1 MRRPALI
8 ALALAV
14 SAAGCG
20 GGGGDDDDGQRD
32 AGGGEPLTV
41 WIQENQPERV
51 RAMRDDVADFTRR
64 TGVRVEVVALEDGSL
79 PDRVAAAERQDA
91 LPDVLQSSIEDA
103 RAFADR
109 GVLDTGAAEQ
119 VVNELGEQTF
129 SARALGLLTS
139 GGSLSAVPSDGWG
152 QLLIYRKDLFDR
164 AGLPAPDTLERLRT
178 AARKLTR
185 PGMAGITLAT
195 KGGDGFTAETFEHI
209 ALAAGCQL
217 VAASGEV
224 TLDSEQCR
232 RAFALYVEL
241 AQEDSPSGVQDVER
255 TRDTYFAGKAAMILW
270 SPFLLDAM
278 AGLNDEAVPSC
289 PQCRDDPAYLAKHS
303 GLIGPLASADAP
315 PAQYGTITTWG
326 ISRGASPGAQRLV
339 RYLLSDGYL
348 RWLAIS
354 PQGKYPVRAGD
365 AEDFDRYA
373 RGWAELESGVDR
385 RAPLSQFYSEESIS
399 SLGDG
404 VRSFQRWGFQQDQV
418 ALVGAMSDLQPV
430 TEALA
435 AAIRGDITPD
445 EAAEQ
450 AQAAVEKLQDS
461 IE

>member
-1 MRRPALI
+1 MRQLAAL

-14 SAAGCG
+14 AAGGCG
-20 GGGGDDDDGQRD
+20 GGSDGADEKRRAD
-32 AGGGEPLTV
+32 AAEAVTV
-41 WIQENQPERV
+41 WIEENQPERV
-51 RAMRDDVADFTRR
+51 RAMRDDAADFARR
-64 TGVRVEVVALEDGSL
+64 TGIEVKVVPLGDDEL
-79 PDRVAAAERQDA
+79 LDRVADAERDRT
-91 LPDVLQSSIEDA
+91 LPDVIQSSIADA

-109 GVLDTGAAEQ
+109 GILDTGAATQ
-119 VVNELGEQTF
+119 VVGELGEQTF

-139 GGSLSAVPSDGWG
+139 GGSLTAVPSDGWG

-164 AGLPAPDTLERLRT
+164 AGLPVPDTLERVRA
-178 AARKLTR
+178 AARRLTR
-185 PGMAGITLAT
+185 PGMAGLTLAT
-195 KGGDGFTAETFEHI
+195 KGGDPFTAETFEHI

-217 VAASGEV
+217 VDAGGEV
-224 TLDSEQCR
+224 TLTSEPCR

-241 AQEDSPSGVQDVER
+241 ARRYSPGGVQDVER

-278 AGLNDEAVPSC
+278 AGLNDEAVPTC
-289 PQCRDDPAYLAKHS
+289 PQCGSDPAYLAKHS
-303 GLIGPLASADAP
+303 GLVGPLGSAGAP
-315 PAQYGTITTWG
+315 PAQFGTISTWG
-326 ISRGASPGAQRLV
+326 ITRDAAPGAQRFV

-365 AEDFDRYA
+365 GGDLDRYA

-385 RAPLSQFYSEESIS
+385 RAPLSRFYSEESIA

-404 VRSFQRWGFQQDQV
+404 VRSFQRWGFQQDQ
-418 ALVGAMSDLQPV
+418 AELVGALGETEPV

-435 AAIRGDITPD
+435 AAIRGDVTPD
-445 EAAEQ
+445 QAAEK
-450 AQAAVEKLQDS
+450 AQSAVEQLQDS
-461 IE
+461 LR

>member
-1 MRRPALI
+1 
-8 ALALAV
+8 
-14 SAAGCG
+14 
-20 GGGGDDDDGQRD
+20 
-32 AGGGEPLTV
+32 
-41 WIQENQPERV
+41 
-51 RAMRDDVADFTRR
+51 MRDDVADFTRR
-64 TGVRVEVVALEDGSL
+64 TGIRVQVVALEDGSL
-79 PDRVAAAERQDA
+79 PDRTAAADREDS
-91 LPDVLQSSIEDA
+91 LPDVMQGSIEDA

-109 GVLDTGAAEQ
+109 GILDTGAAEQ

-164 AGLPAPDTLERLRT
+164 AGLPAPDTLERLRA

-217 VAASGEV
+217 VAASGDV
-224 TLDSEQCR
+224 TLDSKPCR

-241 AQEDSPSGVQDVER
+241 AREDSPGGVQDVER

-278 AGLNDEAVPSC
+278 AGLNDEAAPSC
-289 PQCRDDPAYLAKHS
+289 PQCRENRAYLAEHS
-303 GLIGPLASADAP
+303 GLIGPLASADTP

-326 ISRGASPGAQRLV
+326 IGRGASPGAQRLV

-365 AEDFDRYA
+365 AREFDRYA

-385 RAPLSQFYSEESIS
+385 RAPLSRFYSEASIQ

-445 EAAEQ
+445 EAAEK
-450 AQAAVEKLQDS
+450 AQSAVVKLQDS

>member
-1 MRRPALI
+1 MRRLAALSLVLLS
-8 ALALAV
+8 AL
-14 SAAGCG
+14 AGCG
-20 GGGGDDDDGQRD
+20 GGGGDQDGGD
-32 AGGGEPLTV
+32 TAESLTV

-51 RAMRDDVADFTRR
+51 RAARDDAADFTRR
-64 TGVRVEVVALEDGSL
+64 TGIEVEVVPLGDGELPERAAAAGRDDSL
-79 PDRVAAAERQDA
+79 PDVM
-91 LPDVLQSSIEDA
+91 QSSIEDA

-109 GVLDTGAAEQ
+109 GLLDTGAATQ
-119 VVNELGEQTF
+119 VVSELGEQTF

-139 GGSLSAVPSDGWG
+139 GGSLAAVPSDGWG

-164 AGLPAPDTLERLRT
+164 AGLPAPDTLERVLA
-178 AARKLTR
+178 AARRLTR

-195 KGGDGFTAETFEHI
+195 KGGDAFTAETFEHV

-217 VAASGEV
+217 VDAGGDV
-224 TLDSEQCR
+224 TLTSDKCR

-241 AQEDSPSGVQDVER
+241 ARQLLAR
-255 TRDTYFAGKAAMILW
+255 RRAGRGEHARHVLR
-270 SPFLLDAM
+270 
-278 AGLNDEAVPSC
+278 G
-289 PQCRDDPAYLAKHS
+289 QGRDDPVVALPARRHGRPQRRGRALVPAMRRRS
-303 GLIGPLASADAP
+303 GVPGQAQRADRAARRP
-315 PAQYGTITTWG
+315 RTRRPRSTAR
-326 ISRGASPGAQRLV
+326 SPRGASAAARPRTPRRFV
-339 RYLLSDGYL
+339 RFMLSDGYL

-385 RAPLSQFYSEESIS
+385 RAPLSRFYSEASIA

-445 EAAEQ
+445 EAAEK
-450 AQAAVEKLQDS
+450 AQSAVEQLQES
-461 IE
+461 LR